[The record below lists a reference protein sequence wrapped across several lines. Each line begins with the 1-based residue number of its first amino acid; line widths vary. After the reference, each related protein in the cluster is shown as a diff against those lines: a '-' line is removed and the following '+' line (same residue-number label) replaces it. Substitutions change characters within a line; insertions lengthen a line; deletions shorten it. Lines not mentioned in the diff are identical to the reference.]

1 MSDPITTLHYA
12 ANGNFDGGV
21 YGPGAAGFNLADVSS
36 VDVLNAMPAG
46 VKGLVYVGTTDG
58 ATASF
63 QATVSAFIG
72 NPKVYGFYLADEP
85 GPGLAANLKAESDW
99 IHAHVPGAKTFMVE
113 QNLSDNL
120 TPQFVYTPANTDI
133 DLFGLDPY
141 PVQTNVPNNLDYNI
155 IPLAVS
161 AAEAA
166 GIPQKDIVPVYQAF
180 GGGQYTTYITPTAA
194 QEKQILSTWGS
205 VVPTPA
211 FDYAYSWGTQSGD
224 TAISTDPA
232 LEAVFAAH
240 NRLGPT
246 APTLSIAHSSL
257 SVKGRGGTVS
267 LGVSVTAPVSA
278 TQTTVTILGLP
289 QYETITDKLDG
300 RTFHGSMRLSQ
311 AQVDSGLT
319 LKSYYTGSG
328 HPVAKLTLTASDVI
342 GGVTTTSAPKTITVT
357 DPPPATGAGVWAT
370 GAQDNLA
377 NIFAT
382 ASDYGQGKFAMPGSE
397 FASLAARLTGDKGM
411 GSNLLIGAGEGYGRM
426 PSGGLDLAAAIGP
439 KTGMFAGG

>member
-12 ANGNFDGGV
+12 ANGNFVGGA
-21 YGPGAAGFNLADVSS
+21 YAPGVDGFNLADVSS

-63 QATVSAFIG
+63 QATVSAFMG
-72 NPKVYGFYLADEP
+72 NPKLYGFYLADEP

-120 TPQFVYTPANTDI
+120 TPQFVYTPANTGI

-180 GGGQYTTYITPTAA
+180 GGGPVYTTYILPTAA
-194 QEKQILSTWGS
+194 QEQQILSTWGS

-211 FDYAYSWGTQSGD
+211 FDYAYSWGRRTATQPSATIRPSKPSSPPI
-224 TAISTDPA
+224 TAWVRPRRRSRSRIR
-232 LEAVFAAH
+232 LCRLKEAEEPLVW
-240 NRLGPT
+240 
-246 APTLSIAHSSL
+246 
-257 SVKGRGGTVS
+257 
-267 LGVSVTAPVSA
+267 VSA
-278 TQTTVTILGLP
+278 
-289 QYETITDKLDG
+289 
-300 RTFHGSMRLSQ
+300 
-311 AQVDSGLT
+311 
-319 LKSYYTGSG
+319 
-328 HPVAKLTLTASDVI
+328 
-342 GGVTTTSAPKTITVT
+342 
-357 DPPPATGAGVWAT
+357 
-370 GAQDNLA
+370 
-377 NIFAT
+377 
-382 ASDYGQGKFAMPGSE
+382 
-397 FASLAARLTGDKGM
+397 
-411 GSNLLIGAGEGYGRM
+411 
-426 PSGGLDLAAAIGP
+426 
-439 KTGMFAGG
+439 

>member
-1 MSDPITTLHYA
+1 MSDPITPLHYA
-12 ANGNFDGGV
+12 ANGNFDGGT

-120 TPQFVYTPANTDI
+120 TPQFVYTPANTGI

-382 ASDYGQGKFAMPGSE
+382 ASDYGQGKFAMPAPELVSIAALLTSE
-397 FASLAARLTGDKGM
+397 RGVDPTLGT
-411 GSNLLIGAGEGYGRM
+411 GAGEGYDYVL
-426 PSGGLDLAAAIGP
+426 SGPNLAATIGS
-439 KTGMFAGG
+439 KGI